1 MKGRVTQVGD
11 FDFSGWATRNDLKCS
26 DGRTIRRDAFKD
38 CDGTVVPIVWM
49 HQHDN
54 LENVLGHALLENRKE
69 GVYTYGKFNDS
80 RLGIEAKRRVAN
92 GDIRSLSIYANQL
105 KQNGGDVL
113 HGVIR
118 ELSLVLSPANPG
130 AYIEFPSLAHGEDG
144 EVDECF
150 IYTGMDIH
158 LGNSLKHSYE
168 EGEIMD
174 YEEIYDTL
182 DDDQRELF
190 DALMDQVADDAAE
203 ATADAYEE
211 IIDDYEDTL
220 DDYEDA
226 IDAYEDAMDG
236 DYDDDDDEYY
246 DDDDEYYDDDDDVEH
261 GDYYGETFMKHNV
274 FDDDQ
279 YYDDD
284 DYLMHSDDVMMAFED
299 DVMHDIKRFN
309 SFRESFL
316 THAEEYGIENL
327 NYLFPDYHSLDD
339 TPQFIKRKT
348 EWVKTVIDGVR
359 HVPFARIKSLFA
371 NITADE
377 ARARGYMKGGRK
389 KEEVFTLLKRVTSP
403 TTVYKKQKLDRDDKL
418 DLKSFNIVSWLQA
431 EMKLMLEEESARV
444 IFFPDGRPTD
454 SEDHVN
460 TNCIRPIWTDDDLFT
475 VKKTVDSVQ
484 GEALAETFISE
495 AMRAR
500 SKEWKGSGTPNLYIT
515 ETMVSDMLLLKDAM
529 GRRLYKNLS
538 EIAEFMRVGKIIP
551 LPDEI
556 VPTDFMGLMVN
567 LDDYAVGTD
576 NGGEVTW
583 FDAFDIDYN
592 QNKYLAET
600 RFSGALTRPFSAV
613 TFKKGN

>member
-1 MKGRVTQVGD
+1 MKGRVIQVGD
-11 FDFSGWATRNDLKCS
+11 YDFSGWATRNDLKCS

-54 LENVLGHALLENRKE
+54 IENVLGHALLENRKD

-80 RLGIEAKRRVAN
+80 KPGIEAKRRVAN

-150 IYTGMDIH
+150 IYTGMNIH
-158 LGNSLKHSYE
+158 LGDSLAHSYE
-168 EGEIMD
+168 ERDYNMD
-174 YEEIYDTL
+174 YEEIYETL
-182 DDDQRELF
+182 DDDQKELF
-190 DALMDQVADDAAE
+190 DALMDQVADEAAE
-203 ATADAYEE
+203 ATADAYEDL
-211 IIDDYEDTL
+211 IGDYEDTL

-226 IDAYEDAMDG
+226 IDAYEDAIGD
-236 DYDDDDDEYY
+236 DYDDDY
-246 DDDDEYYDDDDDVEH
+246 DDYNDDDYDDYDDVEH
-261 GDYYGETFMKHNV
+261 GDYDGETFMKHNV
-274 FDDDQ
+274 FDDQ
-279 YYDDD
+279 YYDD
-284 DYLMHSDDVMMAFED
+284 DYLMHSDDEMMAAFED
-299 DVMHDIKRFN
+299 DVMRDIKRYN
-309 SFRESFL
+309 SFKESFL
-316 THAEEYGIENL
+316 AHAEEYGVENL
-327 NYLFPDYHSLDD
+327 DYLFPDYHSLDD

-371 NITADE
+371 DITADE

-403 TTVYKKQKLDRDDKL
+403 TTVYKKQRLDRDDKL
-418 DLKSFNIVSWLQA
+418 DLKSFNVVSWLQA

-475 VKKTVDSVQ
+475 IKKTVNSVQ
-484 GEALAETFISE
+484 DEESAETFINE
-495 AMRAR
+495 VLRAR
-500 SKEWKGSGTPNLYIT
+500 KDWKGSGKPNLYIT
-515 ETMVSDMLLLKDAM
+515 ETMVTEMLLLKDKM

-538 EIAEFMRVGKIIP
+538 EIAELLRVNKIIP

-556 VPTDFMGLMVN
+556 VPNDFMGLEVN
-567 LDDYAVGTD
+567 LDDYTVGTD

-600 RFSGALTRPFSAV
+600 RFSGALTRPYSAIA
-613 TFKKGN
+613 FKRGS